1 MNIKTWNAN
10 YKLALGLS
18 SGLVIW
24 MLLGLIPTAEDDK
37 AKESPN
43 VTPFTVQVG
52 KVFAQDYR
60 KPILIRGRTEANRS
74 VLVAAEI
81 DGQVIKTPA
90 KEGRYVSKGDA
101 LCVLESQDRLL
112 RLEQSKAQ
120 RNKARIEYEGALSLK
135 DRGYQSKTQIATAK
149 ANLALAEAEVK
160 ASGLINEKL
169 IVRAP
174 FDGVVQERMID
185 AGGFIQRGSSC
196 ARLIELSPLIVVGYI
211 PESQVLS
218 FNVGDEAKVRFING
232 LEQLGSVR
240 YISKSSDG
248 VTRTFKVEVQLLNVD
263 QSLRDGLSAEMTVL
277 AAPTIAHHIPPS
289 LLSLSSDGDVV
300 IKVLEGENIAVQ
312 KSVSIVGDDEDG
324 IWVSGLPK
332 ESTIITVGHEY
343 VANGSRVSVVEN
355 AVESASISDA
365 EPASEAEAES
375 GDQGETI

>member
-37 AKESPN
+37 AKESPT
-43 VTPFTVQVG
+43 VKPFTVQVG
-52 KVFAQDYR
+52 KIFAQTYQ
-60 KPILIRGRTEANRS
+60 KPLLIRGRTEANRS

-90 KEGRYVSKGDA
+90 REGHYVSKGDA

-185 AGGFIQRGSSC
+185 AGGFIQRGSPC
-196 ARLIELSPLIVVGYI
+196 ARLIELSPLLVIGHI

-248 VTRTFKVEVQLLNVD
+248 VTRTFKVEIQLKNSD
-263 QSLRDGLSAEMTVL
+263 QSLRDGLSAEITVL
-277 AAPTIAHHIPPS
+277 GVPIVAHHISPS
-289 LLSLSSDGDVV
+289 LLSLSSDGEVV
-300 IKVLEGENIAVQ
+300 VKVVEGENIAVQ
-312 KSVSIVGDDEDG
+312 RSVSIVGDDENG
-324 IWVSGLPK
+324 IWVSGLEK
-332 ESTIITVGHEY
+332 ESRIITVGQEY
-343 VANGSRVSVVEN
+343 VVNGSQVSVVES
-355 AVESASISDA
+355 ETTSEKTSEKLSASLPSD
-365 EPASEAEAES
+365 EGLGNGEAL
-375 GDQGETI
+375 